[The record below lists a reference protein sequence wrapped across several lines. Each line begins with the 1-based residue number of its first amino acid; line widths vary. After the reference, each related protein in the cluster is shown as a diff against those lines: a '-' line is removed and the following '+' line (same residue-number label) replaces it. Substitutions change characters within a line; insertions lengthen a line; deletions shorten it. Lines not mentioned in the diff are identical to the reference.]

1 MIQLQESIS
10 KSLIQQ
16 GIECGT
22 GQRHCR
28 LTPLTSKMKIRDLE
42 ERCKDME
49 NCDMYEMVTEII
61 LDRKSQGGPHR
72 PLQKINLFEKAI
84 ETRDQIIVCE
94 KGKWKL
100 KQIQN
105 FDYDKCCTNDKSDE
119 MSLDCLPQCRH
130 SMNHDLMIRT
140 SV

>member
-1 MIQLQESIS
+1 MDENLDIVTVGSFKIYEDQEHLKADTILVIVAKQLFSEGTHKNKVTIVKIITHHDNSLIMLLTGKRMIQLQESIS

-61 LDRKSQGGPHR
+61 LD
-72 PLQKINLFEKAI
+72 
-84 ETRDQIIVCE
+84 
-94 KGKWKL
+94 
-100 KQIQN
+100 
-105 FDYDKCCTNDKSDE
+105 
-119 MSLDCLPQCRH
+119 
-130 SMNHDLMIRT
+130 
-140 SV
+140 